1 MKRIA
6 YLALVLVFT
15 SISSCTDFLEE
26 EPKSL
31 LTAKYLETPSGVW
44 SALYSTYSDLR
55 YFYGGESALS
65 MTVAGTDEFQKGP
78 DGSEELN
85 LYSNSGL
92 LTNGQVSSTWNW
104 GYTAINSANAVLE
117 YAHSSGMPEE
127 DADLCVA
134 EAKYLRALWYFLLV
148 QMYGDLPL
156 NLEFITEPSTE
167 AYRTPAAEVYQ
178 AIVTDLKEA
187 IDDLPNIAPQ
197 PGRATA
203 AAAHHLLA
211 KVYLAK
217 ATHATAKEDDD
228 YQNAFNHSTHLIDNA
243 GAYGLALLKDF
254 ADVHT
259 PRNEHSSEILF
270 TVERNT
276 DIVYN
281 DLDPDANGNKNNRSS
296 FFFRPN
302 YSAIVKGLIRDIPN
316 GRPWHRVRPTNY
328 LLEVVFQN
336 RDDDTRYHKTFQ
348 TVWLVNDPDNVETPG
363 FVAGDTAIWLP
374 GSENHPP
381 ARALRIFKPSEYY
394 DNVSLSTGEKQ
405 TLSIYPS
412 LKKYDD
418 IDRPTVADASV
429 RPFIVFKFSETY
441 LIAAEAAMYLNRPG
455 EARYF
460 VNVVRARAGFNAN
473 RSDAANAA
481 AISRLTSTTPSLA
494 DFDEGI
500 NFLLEERSRELCGE
514 YMRWFDLARTRNSS
528 GESMLYYRLTTLTP
542 DIPCKNTIQKH
553 HILRPVP
560 QDSQIDLT
568 TNEFPQNPGY
578 GS

>member
-31 LTAKYLETPSGVW
+31 LTAKYLESPGGVW

-55 YFYGGESALS
+55 YFYGGESAMS

-78 DGSEELN
+78 DGSQELN
-85 LYSNSGL
+85 LYSNTGL
-92 LTNGQVSSTWNW
+92 LTNGQVGSTWNW
-104 GYTAINSANAVLE
+104 GYTALNSANAVIKF
-117 YAHSSGMPEE
+117 AHTSGMLEAE
-127 DADLCVA
+127 ANLVVA
-134 EAKYLRALWYFLLV
+134 EAKYLRALWYFILV

-156 NLEFITEPSTE
+156 NLEFITEPTTV
-167 AYRTPAAEVYQ
+167 AYRAPAADVYE
-178 AIVTDLKEA
+178 AIVTDLLAA
-187 IDDLPNIAPQ
+187 IDHLPNTAPQ

-211 KVYLAK
+211 KVYLTR
-217 ATHATAKEDDD
+217 ATHATAKQATD
-228 YQNAFNHSTHLIDNA
+228 YQNAYDHSTHLINNA

-254 ADVHT
+254 ADVHK

-281 DLDPDANGNKNNRSS
+281 DLDPDKNGNKNNRSS

-302 YSAIVKGLIRDIPN
+302 YSALVKGLIRDIPY

-328 LLEVVFQN
+328 LLDVVFQN

-348 TVWLVNDPDNVETPG
+348 TVWLVNDPENVEVPG

-374 GSENHPP
+374 GVENHRP
-381 ARALRIFKPSEYY
+381 AKALKIYKPSEYY
-394 DNVSLSTGEKQ
+394 DNVSLSTGETQ

-412 LKKYDD
+412 MMKYDD
-418 IDRPTVADASV
+418 IDRPTIADASV

-455 EARYF
+455 EARGY
-460 VNVVRARAGFNAN
+460 VNVIRARAGYSAS
-473 RSDAANAA
+473 RTDGANAA
-481 AISRLTSTTPSLA
+481 AISRLTSTTPSLT

-514 YMRWFDLARTRNSS
+514 YMRWFDLARTRHSN
-528 GESMLYYRLTTLTP
+528 GQSMLIYRLRNVTP
-542 DIPCKNTIQKH
+542 DLPCKNTIQEH

-560 QDSQIDLT
+560 QSQIDLT